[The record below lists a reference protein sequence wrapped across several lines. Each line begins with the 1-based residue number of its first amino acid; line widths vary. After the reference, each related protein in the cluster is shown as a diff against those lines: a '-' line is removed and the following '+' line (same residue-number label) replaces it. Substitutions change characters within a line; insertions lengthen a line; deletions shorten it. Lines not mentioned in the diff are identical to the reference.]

1 MIPGDR
7 VAMGRV
13 KIPQGWLVNQHG
25 WEGYRGQVSTV
36 IERENGFVRYF
47 TSGMPPQR
55 ITSEYDNVRENLPD
69 HRWTEPAAR

>member
-1 MIPGDR
+1 MIVWLWDAR
-7 VAMGRV
+7 EF
-13 KIPQGWLVNQHG
+13 PQGWLVHQHG

-36 IERENGFVRYF
+36 IERENGLVRYF

-55 ITSEYDNVRENLPD
+55 ITSEYDNVREEGHPD